1 MAGIKKIN
9 LINIFKK
16 KLQKIFKEISYS
28 LFFIIYGRIKKVIT
42 IKDDH
47 RINLEKITFDQGKSY
62 NIYLIKEAR
71 LYTDTIHDTAVML
84 ENDIIEGPSFQLRNN
99 NNSKCNENIV
109 FTKGTPRIKRK
120 LDGTVFSLLTGG
132 GGNNNYWHWLF
143 DVLPRIAIVENIIKT
158 EKIDYYLFPNYEEK
172 FQIESLEI
180 LKIPLNKIISSK
192 NYRHIN
198 TKKLIAVDH
207 PYVFKNAHLDAQQIP
222 KWIFKWLKRSFL
234 KEESFNSKD
243 FPSKIYI
250 DRKDSKSN
258 HRNFRLIQNEIE
270 IRKLLESKGFKS
282 LCISDFHFSD
292 QIKIFNN
299 ATHIV
304 GLHGSGFGNLVFSKP
319 DTKII
324 EFKTET
330 TGEIIG
336 NLAINNNLKYNSIIG
351 TTTNETKAVVQQG
364 IINIPIDLL
373 EKKLNNIMA

>member
-1 MAGIKKIN
+1 MIGNLKKN
-9 LINIFKK
+9 LIKRFKK
-16 KLQKIFKEISYS
+16 KLQKIFKYISYN
-28 LFFIIYGRIKKVIT
+28 LFFLLYGKIRKVIT
-42 IKDDH
+42 LKEDQ
-47 RINLEKITFDQGKSY
+47 RIDLKKITFEDEKFY
-62 NIYLIKEAR
+62 NIYTIRQAR
-71 LYTDTIHDTAVML
+71 LYTDTIHDTAVIL
-84 ENDIIEGPSFQLRNN
+84 DNNIVEGPSFQLRNN

-109 FTKGTPRIKRK
+109 FTKGTPRLQKKIN
-120 LDGTVFSLLTGG
+120 GTVFSLLTGG

-143 DVLPRIAIVENIIKT
+143 DVLPRLAILKNSIKS
-158 EKIDYYLFPNYEEK
+158 EKIDYFLFPNYEEK
-172 FQIESLEI
+172 FQVESLEI

-192 NYRHIN
+192 HYRHIN
-198 TKKLIAVDH
+198 TKKLITVDH
-207 PYVFKNAHLDAQQIP
+207 PYVFKNAHLDAQHIP
-222 KWIFKWLKRSFL
+222 KWIFNWLKKSFL
-234 KEESFNSKD
+234 KDDSINSKD

-258 HRNFRLIQNEIE
+258 HRNFRLIKNELE
-270 IRKLLESKGFKS
+270 VRNLLESKGFKS

-292 QIKIFNN
+292 QIKIFNT

-319 DTKII
+319 DTRVV

-336 NLAINNNLKYNSIIG
+336 NLAVNNKLKYNSIIG
-351 TTTNETKAVVQQG
+351 TTSETKAVVQQG

>member
-1 MAGIKKIN
+1 LIGNLKKN
-9 LINIFKK
+9 LIKRFKK
-16 KLQKIFKEISYS
+16 KLQKIFKYISYN
-28 LFFIIYGRIKKVIT
+28 LFFLLYGKIRKVIT
-42 IKDDH
+42 LKEDQ
-47 RINLEKITFDQGKSY
+47 RIDLKKITFEDEKFY
-62 NIYLIKEAR
+62 NIYTIRQAR
-71 LYTDTIHDTAVML
+71 LYTDTIHDTAVIL
-84 ENDIIEGPSFQLRNN
+84 DNNIVEGPSFQLRNN

-109 FTKGTPRIKRK
+109 FTKGTPRLQKKIN
-120 LDGTVFSLLTGG
+120 GTVFSLLTGG

-143 DVLPRIAIVENIIKT
+143 DVLPRLAILKNSIKS
-158 EKIDYYLFPNYEEK
+158 EKIDYFLFPNYEEK
-172 FQIESLEI
+172 FQVESLEI

-192 NYRHIN
+192 HYRHIN
-198 TKKLIAVDH
+198 TKKLITVDH
-207 PYVFKNAHLDAQQIP
+207 PYVFKNAHLDAQHIP
-222 KWIFKWLKRSFL
+222 KWIFNWLKKSFL
-234 KEESFNSKD
+234 KDDSINSKD

-258 HRNFRLIQNEIE
+258 HRNFRLIKNELE
-270 IRKLLESKGFKS
+270 VRNLLESKGFKS

-292 QIKIFNN
+292 QIKIFNT

-319 DTKII
+319 DTRVV

-336 NLAINNNLKYNSIIG
+336 NLAVNNKLKYNSIIG
-351 TTTNETKAVVQQG
+351 TTSETKAVVQQG